1 MKGSKK
7 KKWDIDK
14 FKEDTVIQNYQDTL
28 KKEHQNQE
36 DETTIEK
43 DWENIKDAII
53 VAAEKQIG
61 EKNFERNE

>member
-14 FKEDTVIQNYQDTL
+14 FKEDTVIKNYQDTL
-28 KKEHQNQE
+28 KKELQNQNQE

-43 DWENIKDAII
+43 RLGKY
-53 VAAEKQIG
+53 
-61 EKNFERNE
+61 